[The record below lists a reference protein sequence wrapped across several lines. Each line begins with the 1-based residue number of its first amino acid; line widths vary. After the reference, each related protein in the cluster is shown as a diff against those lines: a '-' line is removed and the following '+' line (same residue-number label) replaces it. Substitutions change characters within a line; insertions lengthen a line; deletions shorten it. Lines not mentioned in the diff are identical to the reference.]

1 MGEIKALTGNTAAA
15 VGAALCRPDVIAAYP
30 ITPQSS
36 VVEYLSDLVHNGL
49 IASTL
54 VTTESEHSAMSV
66 LQGAASAGGRT
77 FTATSSQGLA
87 FMYEPYYQMSTM
99 RLPMVMA
106 LVTREMI
113 SPCTVW
119 GGQQDAMSVRDAGWI
134 QLYAENNQEILDMII
149 QAYLLSEHKD
159 VLIPVNVCYDGFY
172 LSHLVERV
180 EIPEQSKVDAFLP
193 PVSFDHVV
201 LDPLR
206 PMAVDSLTS
215 GEVLMRYRMA
225 HLEAMQKTLDVLEEI
240 DEKFCAAFGRKYGG
254 AIEEYRC
261 EDARFVIITIG
272 AMTGTARD
280 AVDICREKGM
290 QVGLIK
296 LRYTRPF
303 PQQRLM
309 KALTGKKGF
318 AVIEKSVCYG
328 WNAGPMYVETRSA
341 VSETLSELSHFSA
354 IGGLGGADIS
364 LNHMLRVIDKL
375 QASVDIPGQKP
386 TQWLVKE

>member
-1 MGEIKALTGNTAAA
+1 MGEIKAMTGNTAAA
-15 VGAALCRPDVIAAYP
+15 VGAALSRPDVIAAYP

-36 VVEYLSDLVHNGL
+36 VVEYLSDLVHNGS

-54 VTTESEHSAMSV
+54 VATESEHSAMSV
-66 LQGAASAGGRT
+66 LQGVASAGGRA

-134 QLYAENNQEILDMII
+134 QLYAENNQEIMDMII
-149 QAYLLSEHKD
+149 QGYLLSEHKD
-159 VLIPVNVCYDGFY
+159 VLMPVNVCYDGFY

-180 EIPEQSKVDAFLP
+180 DIPEQSKVDAFLP
-193 PVSFDHVV
+193 AVSFDHVV

-215 GEVLMRYRMA
+215 GEVLMRYRMS
-225 HLEAMQKTLDVLEEI
+225 HLEAMQKTLDVLEEV
-240 DEKFCAAFGRKYGG
+240 DEKFYAAFGRKYGG

-261 EDARFVIITIG
+261 EDAEFVILTIG

-280 AVDICREKGM
+280 AVDYCRDNGTK
-290 QVGLIK
+290 VGLIK

-303 PQQRLM
+303 PQQRLI
-309 KALTGKKGF
+309 KALAGKKGF

-328 WNAGPMYVETRSA
+328 WNTGPMYVETRSA
-341 VSETLSELSHFSA
+341 VSETLSGLSHFSA

-364 LNHMLRVIDKL
+364 LNHMISVIDTL
-375 QASVDIPGQKP
+375 QASLNTPGQKQ
-386 TQWLVKE
+386 TLWLVKE